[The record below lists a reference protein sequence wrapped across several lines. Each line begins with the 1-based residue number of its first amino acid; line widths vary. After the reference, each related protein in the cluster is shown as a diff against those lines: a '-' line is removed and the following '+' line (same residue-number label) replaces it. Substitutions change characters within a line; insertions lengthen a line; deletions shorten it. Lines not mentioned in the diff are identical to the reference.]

1 MKKKQPSALAAKI
14 VTTAKHSKASGSLT
28 KKPLSFNVNVRSP
41 FRFAENWG
49 VQKVTSRNAALRDWG
64 LLGGEIGGGQNG

>member
-14 VTTAKHSKASGSLT
+14 VTTAKHSTSGSLT

-49 VQKVTSRNAALRDWG
+49 VQKATSRNAALRDWG

>member
-1 MKKKQPSALAAKI
+1 MKKKRPSALAAKI
-14 VTTAKHSKASGSLT
+14 VTTAKHSTSGSLT
-28 KKPLSFNVNVRSP
+28 KETLSFNVNVRSP

-49 VQKVTSRNAALRDWG
+49 VQKAPSRNAALRDWG